1 MTVRRPSHP
10 RPRRL
15 LAGVALVPALALLAA
30 CTGGDDDG
38 PAAAAGQELK
48 IGLLAPLEGGDAGAG
63 ADARH
68 GAELAVEVINGLNP
82 SIPLPLA
89 AQSGLPHLGG
99 AKVSLVVA
107 NIAPQPKDPTQPV
120 DPQVTAGDAVSK
132 LVSTDGVDALVGAY
146 DPEVTEY
153 ASQRSERYEVP
164 FVNADSPATYLTDA
178 GRNWFFRIGPS
189 WRSAGEAFYSLLRE
203 TGAKPGRT
211 AVLYANDKAGQD
223 VVTTAGDLAG
233 EGAAGEVKPFGFTPG
248 RNVTAT
254 VDALIGYQP
263 DTVFVYATP
272 ADMTAVV
279 QAIGARAWKPKAML
293 SFSLGYAKAEDYAG
307 NPAAVDG
314 LLRAVS
320 WSKEAAERNPA
331 AQAVTQLY
339 QRKYNAPMSEAAAS
353 AFTAVMTVAQA
364 VDAAGTT
371 DNQQVRSSLLS
382 LDIPGEQTIMPW
394 AGVQFDETHQNT
406 LAQALI
412 EQYTNRAFTI
422 VYPRDATAG
431 NDTKLV
437 YPAPNSVGG

>member
-1 MTVRRPSHP
+1 MTVRRSSRPSA
-10 RPRRL
+10 RRRF
-15 LAGVALVPALALLAA
+15 AAVVLVPALALLAA
-30 CTGGDDDG
+30 CSGGDGDDDG
-38 PAAAAGQELK
+38 AAASGQELK
-48 IGLLAPLEGGDAGAG
+48 IGLLTPLKGDDAPAGT
-63 ADARH
+63 DARH

-89 AQSGLPHLGG
+89 GESGLPHLGG
-99 AKVSLVVA
+99 AKVRLLVEDTTA
-107 NIAPQPKDPTQPV
+107 TDEASAQT
-120 DPQVTAGDAVSK
+120 TAGNAVNR
-132 LVSTDGVDALVGAY
+132 LVSGQGVDALIGAY
-146 DPEVTEY
+146 DPLVTEY